1 MKRLLLLLLLIPAL
15 AAAKVPDEDNII
27 DRTMDSESPYYYP
40 ALMLRYNAG
49 DATLTDEDY
58 HYLYYGYAYQD
69 YYKPLAT
76 NPDLDKMLM
85 LVSGLDPE
93 KPDVA
98 TLESMISMGTDA
110 LKRDPFSPKILNLM
124 SFAYGGLGDEVREK
138 AYSNR
143 MNGVIRTILASGDG
157 FTQKTPRHVLMF
169 DHALD
174 VLAAEGLSYGKARIV
189 SRTVEFVPLTVPYVV
204 EDKKRKGFYF
214 DFGRVYWNKPEVY
227 TYKRDRTWQFN
238 NLKPRTYK

>member
-69 YYKPLAT
+69 DYKPLAT

-143 MNGVIRTILASGDG
+143 MNGVI
-157 FTQKTPRHVLMF
+157 
-169 DHALD
+169 
-174 VLAAEGLSYGKARIV
+174 LSLIHI
-189 SRTVEFVPLTVPYVV
+189 
-204 EDKKRKGFYF
+204 
-214 DFGRVYWNKPEVY
+214 
-227 TYKRDRTWQFN
+227 
-238 NLKPRTYK
+238 